1 MSLFDNMVIYGMPLI
16 PKFIVGKVARRYVA
30 GEARSEACK
39 AVLSLMKEDVMAT
52 IDVLGEEVMEKE
64 KALTAVEEYL
74 ELYEMIEDNELD
86 ANVSVKPTLL
96 GLKISES
103 FCRDNIRK
111 IVELSLSKGNFVRID
126 MEDCSTT
133 DATLRIFREM
143 LDLAGPEHVGI
154 VLQAYM
160 RRTISDIANLLPLGA
175 NVRLCKGIYRESRSV
190 AWKDFETIR
199 ENFIYSMKKLLKGGA
214 YVGIA
219 THDPHLVWAGMAA
232 VDELGLNPDQYE
244 FQMLYG
250 VDPPLRK
257 IILDA
262 GHRLR
267 VYVPYG
273 KDWYPYST
281 RRLRENP
288 TVARH
293 VVRAML
299 GIGKR

>member
-1 MSLFDNMVIYGMPLI
+1 MSVFDKLVVHGMPLF

-30 GEARSEACK
+30 GERREDALQVVRE
-39 AVLSLMKEDVMAT
+39 LMDEGAMAT
-52 IDVLGEEVMEKE
+52 IDLLGEEVSERA
-64 KALTAVEEYL
+64 KAEAAVEEYL
-74 ELYEMIEDNELD
+74 RIYEMIETEHLD

-96 GLKISES
+96 GLKIDHE
-103 FCRDNIRK
+103 FCRSNIER
-111 IVELSLSKGNFVRID
+111 IVQLSHSKDNFVRID
-126 MEDCSTT
+126 MEDFTT
-133 DATLRIFREM
+133 TTATLDIYRDM
-143 LDLAGPEHVGI
+143 LSRYGTQHVGV

-160 RRTISDIANLLPLGA
+160 RRTVSDISDLLEFRP
-175 NVRLCKGIYRESRSV
+175 NIRLCKGIYRESRDV
-190 AWKDFETIR
+190 AWKDFDTIR
-199 ENFIYSMKKLLKGGA
+199 ENYIYGLKKLLRGGA

-219 THDPHLVWAGMAA
+219 THDPHLVWAGMAII
-232 VDELGLNPDQYE
+232 DELGLKPDAYE

-250 VDPPLRK
+250 VDPPLRR

-273 KDWYPYST
+273 EDWYPYST

-288 TVARH
+288 TIAKH
-293 VVRAML
+293 VIKAMF

>member
-1 MSLFDNMVIYGMPLI
+1 MSLFDTLVIHGMPLI
-16 PKFIVGKVARRYVA
+16 PKFIVGKVASRYVA
-30 GEARSEACK
+30 GESRDDALKVVR
-39 AVLSLMKEDVMAT
+39 SLMDEGSMAT
-52 IDVLGEEVMEKE
+52 IDVLGEEVSEPE
-64 KALTAVEEYL
+64 KAEAAVEEYL
-74 ELYEMIEDNELD
+74 RLYEMIESEKLD

-96 GLKISES
+96 GLKIDEDL
-103 FCRDNIRK
+103 CRANIET
-111 IVELSLSKGNFVRID
+111 IVDLSYSKGNFVRID

-133 DATLRIFREM
+133 TATLKIYRRM
-143 LDLAGPEHVGI
+143 LEKVGTEHVGV

-160 RRTISDIANLLPLGA
+160 RRSMSDISDLLPLA
-175 NVRLCKGIYRESRSV
+175 PNIRFCKGIYRESRAV
-190 AWKDFETIR
+190 AWKDFDTIR
-199 ENFIYSMKKLLKGGA
+199 ENFIYCLKKLLRGGA

-232 VDELGLNPDQYE
+232 VDELGLDRDAYE

-273 KDWYPYST
+273 QDWYPYSI

-288 TVARH
+288 NVARH